1 MSLDECDYLRDYF
14 DEERTDQNFQRN
26 SCRIY
31 IIYPF
36 INDKGV
42 LDPVDLDGLRRIM
55 RDLLQ
60 TIEALRTS
68 ELGHGHISLGQIL
81 LDSGDNLQLWGAGM
95 KQLVKKAQELGF
107 TVIGFQQEESLA
119 WDENRFKMKIPRI
132 RIQNRRSALFQ
143 FANHNTR
150 MCYRICIVISNH

>member
-1 MSLDECDYLRDYF
+1 MDECDYLHDYF
-14 DEERTDQNFQRN
+14 DEYRTDQNFQRN

-42 LDPVDLDGLRRIM
+42 LDPVDLDSLRRIM

-60 TIEALRTS
+60 TVEALRTS

-81 LDSGDNLQLWGAGM
+81 VDSGHNLQLWGAGM

-119 WDENRFKMKIPRI
+119 
-132 RIQNRRSALFQ
+132 
-143 FANHNTR
+143 
-150 MCYRICIVISNH
+150 